1 MGRELFFLFF
11 AGIPAEDTGGFPLY
25 PLGRWLFPLGICLL
39 AVGFRME
46 RSRASRLF
54 AAIRYGKRGKW
65 WTAHFCRHL
74 LYGVLTG
81 AALLASGLLVQ
92 LLLTGTQPD
101 RQGME
106 AMAAVCIL
114 WIVHMMTLLA
124 LFFFME
130 LFMKTAEQRNLI
142 PPALLLLEGMSFLY
156 GHYHRRPPA
165 FGLEAGGCI
174 RRAACAM
181 ELDTGPFRFWPRKRP
196 ASRAAVCWDMAFWRE
211 ERRRPII
218 YGKCD

>member
-11 AGIPAEDTGGFPLY
+11 AGVPAEDTGGFPLY
-25 PLGRWLFPLGICLL
+25 PLGRWLFPLSICLL

-54 AAIRYGKRGKW
+54 AVIRYGKRGKW

-156 GHYHRRPPA
+156 GHYHREAARFM
-165 FGLEAGGCI
+165 FGSWGMYTQSSLCDGAGY
-174 RRAACAM
+174 RTVPVLAAEAACIAGCC
-181 ELDTGPFRFWPRKRP
+181 LLGYGFL
-196 ASRAAVCWDMAFWRE
+196 AGRE
-211 ERRRPII
+211 KETD
-218 YGKCD
+218 YLWQV